1 MSLTEFA
8 KENAL
13 SLGFD
18 LVGITDASPLGPEH
32 AERLRRWVAEGKTAG
47 MSYMCRNVERRLD
60 PSALLP
66 GVRSVICV
74 AISYKPPAVE
84 PSPPTGMVADYATFR
99 DYHVFVKERLFALA
113 DLLRIE
119 AGGEPSFKVC
129 VDSSPIAERA
139 LAMRAGLG
147 FIGKSRMRVNT
158 RLGPAMF
165 LGELVTDLEL
175 ETDAPGEG
183 SCGDCRACIQACP
196 TGALTDG
203 SLDARGCLSYLTI
216 EHKGAIPREYAAKAA
231 GRLFGCDEC
240 VHACPFYAKAPCCS
254 DGTLELR
261 TGAESFRPV
270 EVLEWDEQTFRN
282 KTAGTPVERPG
293 LQGLKRN
300 AAICIDNS
308 RQQ

>member
-32 AERLRRWVAEGKTAG
+32 TECLRRWVAEGKAAG
-47 MSYMCRNVERRLD
+47 MSYMYRNIERRFD
-60 PSALLP
+60 PTALLT
-66 GVRSVICV
+66 GARSVICV
-74 AISYKPPAVE
+74 AVSYKLPAN
-84 PSPPTGMVADYATFR
+84 PSAPIGKIAEYATFK
-99 DYHVFVKERLFALA
+99 DYHVFMKERLFALA

-129 VDSSPIAERA
+129 VDSSRIAERA

-147 FIGKSRMRVNT
+147 FIGRNCMLINH
-158 RLGPAMF
+158 RLGPAML
-165 LGELVTDLEL
+165 LGELMTDLEMVA
-175 ETDAPGEG
+175 DVPGSG
-183 SCGDCRACIQACP
+183 SCGSCTACIEACP
-196 TGALTDG
+196 TGALADG
-203 SLDARGCLSYLTI
+203 SLDARKCLSYLTV
-216 EHKGAIPREYAAKAA
+216 EHKGPMPRECAVKAG

-254 DGTLELR
+254 DGTLGLR
-261 TGAESFRPV
+261 TGAESFRPA

-308 RQQ
+308 RQR